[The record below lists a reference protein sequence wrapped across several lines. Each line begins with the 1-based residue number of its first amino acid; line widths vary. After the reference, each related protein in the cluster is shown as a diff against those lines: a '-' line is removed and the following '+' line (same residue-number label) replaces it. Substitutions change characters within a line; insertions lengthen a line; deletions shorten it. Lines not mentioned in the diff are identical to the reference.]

1 MKKTIAFVLPS
12 LNAGGAQRVVSTLA
26 NALILEYNV
35 CLIVSYE
42 CKPFYKLNPDVNIE
56 YCQPDSNY
64 RQNPNPIQSLI
75 NNFRLIKKIIHIL
88 KNYDADIAI
97 GFMPVTNI
105 YTIIATK
112 FLKIPNIISERANP
126 RFNSFG
132 KFWTFIRR
140 IGYRYADC
148 LVVQTKANKEYFK
161 NYVKSSIE
169 IINNPLDLELLEK
182 RNLQTPKENIVLNVG
197 RLAFPK
203 NQDLLIR
210 AFSNIDNANWKLI
223 LVGDGKN
230 FQDYKILIDSLNMQD
245 KIILAGN
252 SQEVHKFYNTSKIFA
267 FTSQLEGFPNALI
280 EAMYYGLA
288 CISTDCPNG
297 PSEIIKN
304 NYNGVLIPVSD
315 QNALEEN
322 LSKLMQN
329 VTLQNAFSKKAVE
342 TTIAFH
348 PMDIAL
354 QWTDLINNMIDNYSK
369 K

>member
-42 CKPFYKLNPDVNIE
+42 CKPFYKLKPDVNIE

-64 RQNPNPIQSLI
+64 NPNPNPIQSLF
-75 NNFRLIKKIIHIL
+75 NNFKLVKRIIYIL
-88 KNYDADIAI
+88 KDYKADIAI

-112 FLKIPNIISERANP
+112 FIGIPNIISERANP

-148 LVVQTKANKEYFK
+148 LVVQTKANKKYFK

-210 AFSNIDNANWKLI
+210 AFSNIDNTNWKLI

-230 FQDYKILIDSLNMQD
+230 FQDYKILIDSLHMHD

-267 FTSQLEGFPNALI
+267 FTSQFEGFPNALI
-280 EAMYYGLA
+280 EAMFYGLA
-288 CISTDCPNG
+288 CISTDCPHG
-297 PSEIIKN
+297 PSEIITN
-304 NYNGVLIPVSD
+304 NYNGVLIPISN
-315 QNALEEN
+315 QKALEAN
-322 LSKLMQN
+322 LSKLMRN
-329 VTLQNAFSKKAVE
+329 DTLQAEYSKKAIL
-342 TTIAFH
+342 TTTAYH
-348 PMDIAL
+348 PTDIAIK
-354 QWTDLINNMIDNYSK
+354 WSHLIEKMIDNHSK

>member
-1 MKKTIAFVLPS
+1 LKKTIIFVLPS

-26 NALILEYNV
+26 NTLIEEYNV
-35 CLIVSYE
+35 CIIVSYK
-42 CKPFYKLNPDVNIE
+42 CKSFYSINPDVKIE
-56 YCQPDSNY
+56 FCQPDYNY
-64 RQNPNPIQSLI
+64 NSNPNPIQSII
-75 NNFRLIKKIIHIL
+75 NNFRLVNRIVKIL
-88 KNYDADIAI
+88 KRHKADIAI
-97 GFMPVTNI
+97 GFMPVTNV

-112 FLKIPNIISERANP
+112 ILKIPNIISERANP
-126 RFNSFG
+126 KYNSFG
-132 KFWTFIRR
+132 KAWTYIRK

-148 LVVQTKANKEYFK
+148 LVVQTKANKDYFK
-161 NYVKSSIE
+161 TYVKSNIE

-210 AFSNIDNANWKLI
+210 AFSNIENTNWKLI

-252 SQEVHKFYNTSKIFA
+252 IKDVYTFYNKSKIFA
-267 FTSQLEGFPNALI
+267 FTSQFEGFPNALI
-280 EAMYYGLA
+280 EAMFYGLA
-288 CISTDCPNG
+288 CISTDCPHG

-304 NYNGVLIPVSD
+304 NYNGILIPVSD
-315 QNALEEN
+315 QNSLEEN

-329 VTLQNAFSKKAVE
+329 DTLQNAFSKKAVE
-342 TTIAFH
+342 TTLAFH
-348 PMDIAL
+348 PTDITL
-354 QWTDLINNMIDNYSK
+354 EWTNLINNMIDNYSK